1 MLTRIQFW
9 PTTDISA
16 HSQTKPFL
24 LFSPSIHCMI
34 LTSCDFALVNQFQT
48 SNLKDGAHPIRT
60 GVAAEEV
67 KQRVVQTKG
76 MFATAKRIYTSFSSI
91 RRPSADFV
99 VQQFKEM
106 EKEGLGVLRNAHRST
121 IFFKKLPEF
130 LIHEEYKLGKH
141 NITVD
146 DYRKLLP
153 EVDEFYD
160 ERQSAEVMKLYPW
173 KDDALRYHYIDPEPI
188 VEG

>member
-1 MLTRIQFW
+1 MGNKGNWKMLTRIQFW

-24 LFSPSIHCMI
+24 LFFPSIHCMI
-34 LTSCDFALVNQFQT
+34 LTSCEFPLVNQFQT
-48 SNLKDGAHPIRT
+48 SNLRDRAHPIRT
-60 GVAAEEV
+60 VVAAEEF

-76 MFATAKRIYTSFSSI
+76 MFAAAKCIYTSFSSI
-91 RRPSADFV
+91 WRHSAHFV

-106 EKEGLGVLRNAHRST
+106 EKEGLGVLRCAHRST

-130 LIHEEYKLGKH
+130 LTHEEYKLGKQ

-146 DYRKLLP
+146 DYRKLLA
-153 EVDEFYD
+153 EVDEF
-160 ERQSAEVMKLYPW
+160 
-173 KDDALRYHYIDPEPI
+173 
-188 VEG
+188 

>member
-48 SNLKDGAHPIRT
+48 SNLKDGVHPIRT

-67 KQRVVQTKG
+67 
-76 MFATAKRIYTSFSSI
+76 
-91 RRPSADFV
+91 
-99 VQQFKEM
+99 
-106 EKEGLGVLRNAHRST
+106 
-121 IFFKKLPEF
+121 
-130 LIHEEYKLGKH
+130 
-141 NITVD
+141 
-146 DYRKLLP
+146 
-153 EVDEFYD
+153 
-160 ERQSAEVMKLYPW
+160 
-173 KDDALRYHYIDPEPI
+173 
-188 VEG
+188 

>member
-24 LFSPSIHCMI
+24 LFCPSIHCMI

-76 MFATAKRIYTSFSSI
+76 MSVTAKRIYTSFSSI
-91 RRPSADFV
+91 RRPSANFV
-99 VQQFKEM
+99 VQQVKEM
-106 EKEGLGVLRNAHRST
+106 EKESLGMLGNAHRSA
-121 IFFKKLPEF
+121 IFLKKLPEF

-146 DYRKLLP
+146 DYRKLLA

-160 ERQSAEVMKLYPW
+160 ERQSTEVMKLYPW
-173 KDDALRYHYIDPEPI
+173 KDDAQDITTLIQNQQ
-188 VEG
+188 

>member
-1 MLTRIQFW
+1 M
-9 PTTDISA
+9 SA
-16 HSQTKPFL
+16 KFEWHL
-24 LFSPSIHCMI
+24 LGSV
-34 LTSCDFALVNQFQT
+34 DFALVNPFQT

-106 EKEGLGVLRNAHRST
+106 EKEGLGVLRNAHCST

-146 DYRKLLP
+146 EYRKLLA

-160 ERQSAEVMKLYPW
+160 ERQRAEVMKPYPW
-173 KDDALRYHYIDPEPI
+173 KDDALRYHYIDPEPT